1 MTKKYIDL
9 KEAYDAK
16 TLQFWSNSAGDIF
29 NPKTGDDCSV
39 EEMPFKLKNLYLN
52 YWGETYYVP
61 VYVAECNGEPAIVFN
76 YLFDESYIEDVS
88 EKLEEYKSSA
98 DMNRAWCAVHDLAN
112 LLVDRLPGCTVFA
125 GEGTDPDGH
134 EMSILVPYR
143 RRNMLEGIDK
153 DLAEFIYPTFE
164 ELF

>member
-1 MTKKYIDL
+1 M
-9 KEAYDAK
+9 
-16 TLQFWSNSAGDIF
+16 
-29 NPKTGDDCSV
+29 
-39 EEMPFKLKNLYLN
+39 
-52 YWGETYYVP
+52 P
-61 VYVAECNGEPAIVFN
+61 VYVAEYNGEPSIVLN

-88 EKLEEYKSSA
+88 EKLEECKSSA

-134 EMSILVPYR
+134 EISILVPYR

-153 DLAEFIYPTFE
+153 DLAEFIYQPLRSYFRRNNHV
-164 ELF
+164 